1 MQEALKLDALIIGGG
16 VAGLWLLNRL
26 RNEGYQALLLE
37 QEALGT
43 GQTIASQGM
52 IHGGIKYALGGKLT
66 GASKAIAD
74 MPAHW
79 QQCLEGEGDVDL
91 QGCQLLSD
99 SYYMWPRSSLRSV
112 LMLFSAAR
120 HLKPKSTQ
128 LKKVTTRIFCKQY
141 TWAPFTA

>member
-43 GQTIASQGM
+43 GQSIASQGM
-52 IHGGIKYALGGKLT
+52 IHGGIKYALGESSPGPARQSRTCRHT
-66 GASKAIAD
+66 GSNALKVKAMSTCRAASFYQTVITCGREAVYA
-74 MPAHW
+74 
-79 QQCLEGEGDVDL
+79 
-91 QGCQLLSD
+91 
-99 SYYMWPRSSLRSV
+99 RV
-112 LMLFSAAR
+112 LMRFSAAR

-128 LKKVTTRIFCKQY
+128 LKK
-141 TWAPFTA
+141 